1 MLINFEIE
9 KMNKLILA
17 ILVGIISGCAT
28 QTGVISTGQDSFMIL
43 NQGTGFWTSPSTLV
57 ADATREAGNHCTA
70 QKKKIEILSTQER
83 PVGLRPG
90 AYPEGE
96 IRFLCK

>member
-1 MLINFEIE
+1 
-9 KMNKLILA
+9 MNKLFLA
-17 ILVGIISGCAT
+17 TAICIVSGCAT
-28 QTGVISTGQDSFMIL
+28 QTGVISTGQDSYMIL

-57 ADATREAGNHCTA
+57 ADATREAGNHCAA
-70 QKKKIEILSTQER
+70 QRKQIEILATQER